1 MKFIPLHYAN
11 KLICIN
17 SCGFVGVITLWSRP
31 KKIFDVFR
39 EQGIDLDPATSPIA
53 VFGTLYGNGLPHL
66 IRNLLY
72 NPQITHLLVC
82 GRNRSSSLRE
92 ITNFF
97 SKGVEEV
104 EFLGV
109 RANKIK
115 DTEGI
120 LDVLLRPELFKFP
133 PKMEVVGP
141 LTTSESLADL
151 KRYFQCAHPEFGFRF
166 TESDRVEIPLKT
178 LPIGHFPSSV
188 FQHTVLTETPL
199 EAWKQLIFK
208 LVRFGRK
215 VELKKGI
222 RKELQNLKVIIT
234 DPISDPDDMLAEYDF
249 SPEEFSRY
257 RDEIMDGELPSLLEY
272 TYGNRLRSYF
282 GVDTLSLAAERL
294 VSDPE
299 NRHQFISLWDTV
311 VDFRDRKA
319 NPCLVSL
326 FFRVSE
332 GRLGMTA
339 SYRTHNAIDAWLQNV
354 HGLIRIL
361 DFVCERSEL
370 PKGALTVFSHSI
382 SLDPTNEIKYRK
394 ALSVAELRTHQLRE
408 DPHGF
413 FRITLEEGRIVVRHL
428 YNNVMLKEYR
438 SKHAERLQH
447 DLVKDEAISDLN
459 HALYI
464 GRNLALAERALKLE
478 EEFEEV

>member
-1 MKFIPLHYAN
+1 MKFIPLHYGN
-11 KLICIN
+11 KLIGIN

-31 KKIFDVFR
+31 KKILDVFR
-39 EQGIDLDPATSPIA
+39 EQGIDLNPATSPIVA
-53 VFGTLYGNGLPHL
+53 FGTLYGNGLPHL

-72 NPQITHLLVC
+72 NPQITHLVVC
-82 GRNRSSSLRE
+82 GRNRSSSFRE
-92 ITNFF
+92 LTNFF
-97 SKGVEEV
+97 SEGVEKV
-104 EFLGV
+104 EFLGI

-115 DTEGI
+115 GTEGI
-120 LDVLLRPELFKFP
+120 LDDLLRPELFKFP
-133 PKMEVVGP
+133 PRMEAVGP
-141 LTTSESLADL
+141 LTTPESLSGL
-151 KRYFQCAHPEFGFRF
+151 KRYFQSVRRDPARRF
-166 TESDRVEIPLKT
+166 TESDRVKIPPKT

-188 FQHTVLTETPL
+188 LQHTVLSETPL
-199 EAWKQLIFK
+199 EGWKQLMFK

-215 VELKKGI
+215 VELKKGV
-222 RKELQNLKVIIT
+222 RKELQNLKVVIA
-234 DPISDPDDMLAEYDF
+234 DPTSDPDDALVEYGF

-294 VSDPE
+294 ASDPE
-299 NRHQFISLWDTV
+299 SRHQFISLWDTAA
-311 VDFRDRKA
+311 DFRDRKA

-326 FFRVSE
+326 FFRISE

-361 DFVCERSEL
+361 DFVCERSGL
-370 PKGALTVFSHSI
+370 AKGALTVFSHSI

-394 ALSVAELRTHQLRE
+394 ALSVAELRAHRLRE

-413 FRITLEEGRIVVRHL
+413 FRITLEEGQIVVRHL
-428 YNNVMLKEYR
+428 YNNVLLKEYR
-438 SKHAERLQH
+438 SKHAERIQH
-447 DLVKDEAISDLN
+447 DLVRDEAISDLN
-459 HALYI
+459 HALYV
-464 GRNLALAERALKLE
+464 GRNLALAERALKLGE
-478 EEFEEV
+478 QFEEA

>member
-1 MKFIPLHYAN
+1 MKFLPLHYEN

-17 SCGFVGVITLWSRP
+17 PHGFVGVITLWSRP
-31 KKIFDVFR
+31 KKVLDVFR
-39 EQGIDLDPATSPIA
+39 EQGIALDPATSPIA
-53 VFGTLYGNGLPHL
+53 AFGTLYGNGLPHL

-72 NPQITHLLVC
+72 NPQITHLVVC
-82 GRNRSSSLRE
+82 GRNRSSSLLE
-92 ITNFF
+92 LTNFF
-97 SKGVEEV
+97 SKGIEEV
-104 EFLGV
+104 EFLGI

-115 DTEGI
+115 GTDGI
-120 LDVLLRPELFKFP
+120 LDDLLWPGLFRFP

-141 LTTSESLADL
+141 LTTDESLSRL
-151 KRYFQCAHPEFGFRF
+151 MRYFQTVRLESGVRS
-166 TESDRVEIPLKT
+166 TESDRVEIPPKM

-188 FQHTVLTETPL
+188 LQHTVLAETPL
-199 EAWKQLIFK
+199 EAWKHLIFK

-222 RKELQNLKVIIT
+222 RKELQNLKVVIT
-234 DPISDPDDMLAEYDF
+234 DPISDPDDSLAEYNF

-257 RDEIMDGELPSLLEY
+257 REEIMEAELPSLLEY

-282 GVDTLSLAAERL
+282 GVDALSLAAERL
-294 VSDPE
+294 RSDPE
-299 NRHQFISLWDTV
+299 NRHQYISLWDTV

-361 DFVCERSEL
+361 DFVCERSRL
-370 PKGALTVFSHSI
+370 PKGTLTVFSLSI

-394 ALSVAELRTHQLRE
+394 ALSVADLRRHRLHE
-408 DPHGF
+408 DPNGF
-413 FRITLEEGRIVVRHL
+413 FRIGLEEGQIVVRHL
-428 YNNVMLKEYR
+428 YNNVVLKEYR
-438 SKHAERLQH
+438 SKHAERIQH

-459 HALYI
+459 HALYV
-464 GRNLALAERALKLE
+464 GRNLALAERALRLG